1 MKKILLAFITFLSL
15 AAVAQDNAGD
25 AVTEKRTI
33 MGSFN
38 AISVSDG
45 IDLYLTQGNEDSLTI
60 GVSDKK
66 YLARFRT
73 DVINGTLKIY
83 YESKG
88 ITWVSGEKGKL
99 KAYLS
104 FKMAEKLSATS
115 GATVNAKVSLNFENL
130 AMSVT
135 SGAVFNGAL
144 NVKMLSIEQSSGSV
158 MNISGKA
165 EKIKLVSSSGAIFK
179 GYDMAVDNCDGK
191 VSSGAMMQVTINK
204 ELTARASSGGGIHY
218 KGEGLIRDVS
228 TSSGGV
234 VKRDKG

>member
-1 MKKILLAFITFLSL
+1 MKKIFVAIFTFLSFV
-15 AAVAQDNAGD
+15 AAAQENGSD
-25 AVTEKRTI
+25 AFTEKRKI

-45 IDLYLTQGNEDSLTI
+45 IDLYLTQGTEDSLTI
-60 GVSDKK
+60 AVSDKK

-73 DVINGTLKIY
+73 DVINGTLTIY
-83 YESKG
+83 YDSKS

-104 FKMAEKLSATS
+104 FKMAEKISITS
-115 GATVNAKVSLNFENL
+115 GATVNAKASLNFDNL
-130 AMSVT
+130 SMSIT

-144 NVKMLSIEQSSGSV
+144 NVKMLNVEQSSGSV

-165 EKIKLVSSSGAIFK
+165 EKIKMISSSGAIFK
-179 GYDMAVDNCDGK
+179 GYEMSVDNYDGK
-191 VSSGAMMQVTINK
+191 VSSGATVQITINK
-204 ELTARASSGGGIHY
+204 ELSAKASSGGGIHY
-218 KGEGLIRDVS
+218 KGEGLIRDIS

-234 VKRDKG
+234 VKRDKS